1 MNVLILA
8 ATSKEIFSQEF
19 NDCEILISGIGM
31 INACFVLTKYLQ
43 GHKPDLIINIGVA
56 GAFKK
61 EYILGQVLEVSKD
74 CFSEIGVQDQDSFL
88 NMSDVGFDV
97 DTTFQYSPETN
108 LVQARGITVNT
119 VHGKNEAIEEVVKRL
134 NPDLESMEGAAFM
147 MVCQKFN
154 ITFIQIRSISNYV
167 EERDKEKWDLDL
179 AIKNLNNQ
187 LRTIINDL

>member
-1 MNVLILA
+1 
-8 ATSKEIFSQEF
+8 
-19 NDCEILISGIGM
+19 M
-31 INACFVLTKYLQ
+31 INACFVLTKYLED
-43 GHKPDLIINIGVA
+43 HKPDLIINIGVA

-74 CFSEIGVQDQDSFL
+74 CFSEIGVQDQNSFL

-187 LRTIINDL
+187 LRTIINNL